1 MPQNYRDEVA
11 ADALR
16 IFQGKGQMGAMM
28 RAFNWE
34 AHPLGPPT
42 NWPQSLQANIRLLL
56 NSNFPMFIWWSREL
70 YAFHNDAYI
79 PALGDKHP
87 AALGASARKVW
98 AEVWKD
104 IGGIAENI
112 LNGGDSFYA
121 EGLRLILER
130 KGFLEET
137 YWTFSYSPAFNDE
150 GQVYGVFCAC
160 TEVTSTVLGQ
170 RRLKTLKDIADAMAQ
185 IQSLDQACQE
195 ASQILAQNPLDLP
208 FSQIYLINRQET
220 EARLLGA
227 SGQEKAPERVP
238 LSTPE
243 TVGKWPFT
251 EVQRTHALYL
261 VEDLHSLRE
270 DGQVVQMPQR
280 AVVLPIFQ
288 PGQNRLI
295 GFFVSG
301 ISHELEYDQDY
312 QNFHELL
319 VGQVAT
325 SIASI
330 QAREEAARQQAE
342 LIALFEQAPV
352 AICILRGP
360 EHVVELANPG
370 ICELWGKQYEDV
382 IKKPIL
388 EALPEVKDQ
397 GIKELLDGVY
407 TSGVPY
413 VNNEL
418 QVMLERNGQLEPV
431 YFSFVYHPMRNAKRE
446 IIGVIAVA
454 IGINEQ
460 VEARH
465 EIEAMNAEL
474 RAINADLDNFVYSA
488 SHDLKA
494 PISNIEGL
502 MDTLLDYLPE
512 DIKQQDVVQRVLSLM
527 HASVNRFKRAV
538 ADLTEVAKVQRV
550 AGDDVT
556 SIDLRDVLADV
567 QLDFENTINSTGA
580 VINARLSPDSTVKFS
595 AKNVRSI
602 VYNLFSNA
610 LKYRSP
616 ERAPEIR
623 IRTEHVPGFLVLSVT
638 DNGLGMKPE
647 DRAKIFTMFK
657 RLHDHVEGTGIGLY
671 IVKRIVEN
679 AGGRIEVESEKGKGS
694 TFTVYFKR

>member
-1 MPQNYRDEVA
+1 
-11 ADALR
+11 
-16 IFQGKGQMGAMM
+16 MGAMM

-34 AHPLGPPT
+34 AHPLGPPAT
-42 NWPQSLQANIRLLL
+42 WPQSLQANIRLLL
-56 NSNFPMFIWWSREL
+56 NSDFPMFIWWSREL

-87 AALGASARKVW
+87 AALGVSARKIW
-98 AEVWKD
+98 AEIWKD

-121 EGLRLILER
+121 EGLRLLLER
-130 KGFLEET
+130 KGFPEET
-137 YWTFSYSPAFNDE
+137 YWTFSYSPAFDDQ
-150 GQVYGVFCAC
+150 GQVNGVFCAC
-160 TEVTSTVLGQ
+160 TEVTSTLIGQ

-185 IQSLDQACQE
+185 LQTLSQACE
-195 ASQILAQNPLDLP
+195 TASQILAQNENDIP
-208 FSQIYLINRQET
+208 FNQIYLINRQET
-220 EARLLGA
+220 EAVLLGA
-227 SGQEKAPERVP
+227 SGQEEAPPRVP
-238 LSTPE
+238 LATPE
-243 TVGKWPFT
+243 TAGKWPFS
-251 EVQRTHALYL
+251 EVQRTKKLYL
-261 VEDLHSLRE
+261 VEDLHSLRGAGPE
-270 DGQVVQMPQR
+270 VQMPLK
-280 AVVLPIFQ
+280 AVVHPIFQ
-288 PGQNRLI
+288 PGQNHLI

-301 ISHELEYDQDY
+301 ISHELEYDKDY

-319 VGQVAT
+319 VSQIAT

-370 ICELWGKQYEDV
+370 ICELWGKQYGDV
-382 IKKPIL
+382 IRKPIL
-388 EALPEVKDQ
+388 EALPEVKGQ
-397 GIKELLDGVY
+397 GIIELLDGVY
-407 TSGVPY
+407 TTGIPY

-418 QVMLERNGQLEPV
+418 LVMLERSGTLEPM

-454 IGINEQ
+454 IGVNEQ
-460 VEARH
+460 VEARQ
-465 EIEAMNAEL
+465 EIEIMNTEL

-502 MDTLLDYLPE
+502 VATLVEHLPLE
-512 DIKQQDVVQRVLSLM
+512 VQQHEEVQRVLALM
-527 HASVNRFKRAV
+527 DASVNRFKRAV
-538 ADLTEVAKVQRV
+538 SDLTQVAKIQRE
-550 AGDDVT
+550 AGEDIA
-556 SIDLRDVLADV
+556 SINLGEVVADV
-567 QLDFENTINSTGA
+567 QLDFENMIRA
-580 VINARLSPDSTVKFS
+580 VGARLDLQIAPGSTVKFS

-602 VYNLFSNA
+602 VYNLLSNS
-610 LKYRSP
+610 LKYRSK
-616 ERAPEIR
+616 ERPLHITIA
-623 IRTEHVPGFLVLSVT
+623 TQHVPGFTVLSVT

-647 DRAKIFTMFK
+647 DKDKIFSMFK

-679 AGGRIEVESEKGKGS
+679 AGGSIEVESEQNKGT
-694 TFTVYFKR
+694 TFKVYFKR